1 MKKNYEA
8 PVMEVVRW
16 TESDVITTSG
26 VVPRA
31 DVASFGT
38 ISATTSV
45 SLNKFKGTEQNQI
58 INLFEGLH

>member
-26 VVPRA
+26 IVPRT

-38 ISATTSV
+38 INATTST
-45 SLNKFKGTEQNQI
+45 SLNEFRN
-58 INLFEGLH
+58 

>member
-45 SLNKFKGTEQNQI
+45 SLNKFKGTE
-58 INLFEGLH
+58 